1 MREVVNTTLT
11 HVEYPCYPRIRN
23 TSTHMR
29 VCAVTDDYAHTRIC
43 NIYFLKK
50 KEKSM
55 NFKVSSNA
63 VDVVRGIR
71 NTVKQLQFALAMA
84 LAKTAM

>member
-1 MREVVNTTLT
+1 
-11 HVEYPCYPRIRN
+11 
-23 TSTHMR
+23 MR

-71 NTVKQLQFALAMA
+71 NTVKQLQFALAVA
-84 LAKTAM
+84 LTKTAM